1 MHMRWYKTTTAV
13 ALLLM
18 TLSSLSFGQQSRT
31 VTVTGEGSLELT
43 PDMAVFETGVV
54 TEATTAS
61 DALRTNSESA
71 AAVLSL
77 LKQQGIDAKD
87 IQTVQ
92 INVSPRY
99 PQRNRQQEQERK
111 IIGYTATNRMSIRVR
126 QMQKLGAILDA
137 VVRSG
142 SNEVSGIRFDISDKS
157 VPLDEARKEAV
168 KDARKRAELYAEA
181 AGVTLGQVLSI
192 QESGTSDPPSREMGR
207 AMMMATSVPVAA
219 GQMSLSSSVQMTFEL
234 E

>member
-77 LKQQGIDAKD
+77 LKQQGIDANLMED
-87 IQTVQ
+87 
-92 INVSPRY
+92 
-99 PQRNRQQEQERK
+99 
-111 IIGYTATNRMSIRVR
+111 
-126 QMQKLGAILDA
+126 
-137 VVRSG
+137 
-142 SNEVSGIRFDISDKS
+142 
-157 VPLDEARKEAV
+157 
-168 KDARKRAELYAEA
+168 
-181 AGVTLGQVLSI
+181 
-192 QESGTSDPPSREMGR
+192 
-207 AMMMATSVPVAA
+207 
-219 GQMSLSSSVQMTFEL
+219 
-234 E
+234 